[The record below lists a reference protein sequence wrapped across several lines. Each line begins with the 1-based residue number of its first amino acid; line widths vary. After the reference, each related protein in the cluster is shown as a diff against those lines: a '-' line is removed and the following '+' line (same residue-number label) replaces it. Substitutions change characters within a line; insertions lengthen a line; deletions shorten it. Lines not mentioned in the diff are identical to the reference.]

1 MNIYNN
7 ILNCYFDYKG
17 PAMTNTMK
25 KIVNTLR
32 NNDKAIDI
40 KLGYMTGD
48 YDLETSTDKCL
59 NILPS
64 LNANRYI
71 VKESIIRFLHT

>member
-1 MNIYNN
+1 
-7 ILNCYFDYKG
+7 
-17 PAMTNTMK
+17 MTNTMK

-40 KLGYMTGD
+40 KIEYMTGG
-48 YDLETSTDKCL
+48 YDLEVSTDKCF
-59 NILPS
+59 NILPPI
-64 LNANRYI
+64 NANRYI